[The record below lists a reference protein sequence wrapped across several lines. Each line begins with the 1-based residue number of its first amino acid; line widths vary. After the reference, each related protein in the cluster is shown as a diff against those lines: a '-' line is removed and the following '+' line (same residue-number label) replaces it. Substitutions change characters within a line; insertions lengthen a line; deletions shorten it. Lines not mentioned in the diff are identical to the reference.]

1 MIYKQ
6 IKNVQIR
13 SKWLLDL
20 LSLDIR
26 KCVVSQP
33 DYIFCRPPG
42 KTVMRSNFL
51 MKN

>member
-26 KCVVSQP
+26 KCVISSQIKHDIYIG
-33 DYIFCRPPG
+33 DY
-42 KTVMRSNFL
+42 
-51 MKN
+51 